1 MQRYFVSNKINN
13 KLILENNDIH
23 HIKNVMRMSINDKI
37 EVVYRQKVYICNIDK
52 LDKNNID
59 ISIINE
65 LNENNE
71 LNVDI
76 TIAFALSK
84 EEKIDYILQKCTEL
98 GIKEFI
104 PLELSRCNIK
114 INSDKKSKKIERWQL
129 ICKEAAEQSKRN
141 TIPKVNNI
149 GNIDNILNL
158 NYDLKIVCSVKQSV
172 INIKEVLQN
181 NPNCDRIIF
190 VIGPEGG
197 ITDKEENIL
206 INNGFIATSLGKRI
220 LRMETAPVFIGSVLN
235 YFYMR

>member
-114 INSDKKSKKIERWQL
+114 INSDKKSKKIER
-129 ICKEAAEQSKRN
+129 
-141 TIPKVNNI
+141 
-149 GNIDNILNL
+149 
-158 NYDLKIVCSVKQSV
+158 
-172 INIKEVLQN
+172 
-181 NPNCDRIIF
+181 
-190 VIGPEGG
+190 
-197 ITDKEENIL
+197 
-206 INNGFIATSLGKRI
+206 
-220 LRMETAPVFIGSVLN
+220 
-235 YFYMR
+235 